1 MSKVAAQYKKLP
13 TDEESDSEEDAG
25 ATIVEIGETP
35 AMESRGIV
43 TDTIMTSPSAPGDKR
58 D

>member
-25 ATIVEIGETP
+25 ATMIEAGETP
-35 AMESRGIV
+35 VMESRGIL
-43 TDTIMTSPSAPGDKR
+43 TDTIMASPSAPGDKR